1 MVLVSW
7 VRRVF
12 LQQQNLFFQLYS
24 QLIVQAITLAMVD
37 IYIRIKSFY
46 YQVLCFDLRPVP
58 SDITED
64 GKTVKSQEEPCICHT
79 TTNISV
85 SITVT
90 ISLTVC
96 FYLIFKCKSR
106 FFNK

>member
-1 MVLVSW
+1 MLVSW

-24 QLIVQAITLAMVD
+24 QLIVQAMVD
-37 IYIRIKSFY
+37 IYIRKNPFI
-46 YQVLCFDLRPVP
+46 YQVLCFDLRPIP

-64 GKTVKSQEEPCICHT
+64 EKTVKSQEEPCTCHT
-79 TTNISV
+79 TTTVSV

-90 ISLTVC
+90 ISVTVC
-96 FYLIFKCKSR
+96 FYLILKCKSR
-106 FFNK
+106 FLNK

>member
-24 QLIVQAITLAMVD
+24 QLNVQAMFDT
-37 IYIRIKSFY
+37 YIQIKSFY

-64 GKTVKSQEEPCICHT
+64 AKIVKSQEEPCICHT
-79 TTNISV
+79 TTTISV
-85 SITVT
+85 SITVI

-96 FYLIFKCKSR
+96 FYH
-106 FFNK
+106 FNRVIIRAF